1 MNWWIEIKSHD
12 SHRILFSNQSS
23 QRESWKNS
31 PQVWRTCMYTVISF
45 YAKQSLSICIWFNL
59 PNECVMIALLILQ
72 VKNWISYLTN
82 YESIFKKVDFYQSLL
97 YVNIDNDLESSSKI
111 ILLMNIRMINLS
123 RQGMWVWFPIHFM
136 HIIRIIRSPKK
147 KKDDIIRCVYV
158 SKHIVLYRNFDRVLK
173 IKS

>member
-1 MNWWIEIKSHD
+1 MKWRIEIKSHD
-12 SHRILFSNQSS
+12 SQRILFSNQSS

-45 YAKQSLSICIWFNL
+45 YAKQSLNICILFNL

-72 VKNWISYLTN
+72 AKIWISYLT